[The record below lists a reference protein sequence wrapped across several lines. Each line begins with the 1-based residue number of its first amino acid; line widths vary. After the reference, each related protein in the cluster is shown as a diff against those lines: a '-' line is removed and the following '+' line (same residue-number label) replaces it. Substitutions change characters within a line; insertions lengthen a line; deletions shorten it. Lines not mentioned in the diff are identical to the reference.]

1 MTDEQQ
7 RENKPEPENWEEPSK
22 VVEPVPADDAGGP
35 LDQEGID
42 SLLSQ
47 LAGGGDVAAAGGG
60 ESGLGTGEFS
70 LPEVT
75 SADPDPE
82 ASAVSP
88 QNQIELLK
96 DVNVKVKVEL
106 GRGAMY
112 LREILR
118 LTQGSVV
125 ELDKLAGDPLDV
137 YVNDR
142 LIAKGEVLV
151 LNENFCIRI
160 TEIFSPREV
169 LRLKG

>member
-1 MTDEQQ
+1 MTDSKDQEV
-7 RENKPEPENWEEPSK
+7 ENTAGEGQEPRF
-22 VVEPVPADDAGGP
+22 VESQPAGGDT
-35 LDQEGID
+35 LDQAGID
-42 SLLSQ
+42 SLLNQ
-47 LAGGGDVAAAGGG
+47 LSENDGVAAAGTEELTPG
-60 ESGLGTGEFS
+60 STEFS
-70 LPEVT
+70 LPEVDFSANT
-75 SADPDPE
+75 SG
-82 ASAVSP
+82 AVSP
-88 QNQIELLK
+88 KDQIALLK

-106 GRGAMY
+106 GRGAMF